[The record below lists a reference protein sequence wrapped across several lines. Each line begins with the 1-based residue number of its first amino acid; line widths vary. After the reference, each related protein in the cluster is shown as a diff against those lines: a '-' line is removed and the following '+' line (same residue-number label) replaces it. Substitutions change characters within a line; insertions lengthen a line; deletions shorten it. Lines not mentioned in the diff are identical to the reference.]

1 MTSTGFNPRPE
12 WYWPQ
17 NTHLPPRPRASQ
29 DSSSMPGAFYED
41 PTSSPKP
48 DQPRRPRSTT
58 SPEPKRKYWPPRTCR
73 ICLETV
79 EPTFYPPSDSVPEMF
94 QSSPSA
100 TYESPDPEAG
110 RLLRPCKC
118 KGSSK
123 YVHEGCLQAWRHADP
138 DYGKRNYWQCPTCG
152 FRYRLERMQWGR
164 WISST
169 ATQIT
174 LTCFIFFMAMFV
186 MGFVADPIINLY
198 VDPYSFISSAP
209 FSKVGA
215 RVDPMLTDDDIA
227 SWTEHFIKGLAS
239 LGLLGFVKVLFALSP
254 WQWWNIRTSGIMN
267 AGGRSGNT
275 GRDRLASIS
284 WVVVVI
290 GIATFLWVHVSPSN
304 CCVARLTLFLGCL
317 QRRPCMESSNSRKSR
332 GKSHGCCSGRR
343 RRRAFRSERSRS
355 QRLKSGFG
363 SREQDPLK

>member
-1 MTSTGFNPRPE
+1 MPSMDSSLNSE
-12 WYWPQ
+12 W
-17 NTHLPPRPRASQ
+17 HLPPNVSTHMPQALRAS
-29 DSSSMPGAFYED
+29 SAMPGTFHEEPA
-41 PTSSPKP
+41 SSPKSN
-48 DQPRRPRSTT
+48 QPPNAKSDNAQKPR
-58 SPEPKRKYWPPRTCR
+58 KHWPPRTCR

-79 EPTFYPPSDSVPEMF
+79 GPTFHPPVPGKF
-94 QSSPSA
+94 QSSPVS
-100 TYESPDPEAG
+100 YESLDPEAG

-138 DYGKRNYWQCPTCG
+138 DYGKRNYWQCPTCS
-152 FRYRLERMQWGR
+152 FRYRLERMRWGR

-169 ATQIT
+169 AAQIV
-174 LTCFIFFMAMFV
+174 LTCFIFFMALFI

-198 VDPYSFISSAP
+198 VDPYSVLSSAP

-215 RVDPMLTDDDIA
+215 HLEPMLSDDGII

-267 AGGRSGNT
+267 GGGRSGNT

-284 WVVVVI
+284 WIVIVV
-290 GIATFLWVHVSPSN
+290 GITTFLWVYLIPVH
-304 CCVARLTLFLGCL
+304 CAIARLTT
-317 QRRPCMESSNSRKSR
+317 
-332 GKSHGCCSGRR
+332 
-343 RRRAFRSERSRS
+343 
-355 QRLKSGFG
+355 
-363 SREQDPLK
+363 